1 MKWSQKPAAYSVH
14 KLNCV
19 EAHSNKFAGMP
30 NSRGEQLLVC
40 RLLAF
45 VVMVLKAH
53 FQTLFVAAS
62 CNKITCSGVF
72 VNIMYLSISCIVG
85 STAFACMFVFFHQD
99 ELGQQMP
106 LLARKGRVLCS
117 LVSHSTRPCCSMSGT
132 QKNVRR
138 SNPCYQR

>member
-72 VNIMYLSISCIVG
+72 VNIMYCRLDSFCMHVCVFSPRRAWTTNAVVG
-85 STAFACMFVFFHQD
+85 PQRQGLMF
-99 ELGQQMP
+99 LGLTQHKA
-106 LLARKGRVLCS
+106 LL
-117 LVSHSTRPCCSMSGT
+117 
-132 QKNVRR
+132 
-138 SNPCYQR
+138 